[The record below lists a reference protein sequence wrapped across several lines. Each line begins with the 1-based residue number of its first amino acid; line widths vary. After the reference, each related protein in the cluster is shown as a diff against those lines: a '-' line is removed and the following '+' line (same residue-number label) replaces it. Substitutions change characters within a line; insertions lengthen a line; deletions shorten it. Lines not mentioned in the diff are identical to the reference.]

1 MGEDAM
7 SGITVAIPTY
17 NRGAI
22 LVETI
27 ERLLALEPKADE
39 IVIVDQT
46 PAHPPE
52 IAAKLETWARAG
64 QIRWERLCQ
73 PSVPA
78 AMNHALRI
86 ASQPVVLFLDDDL
99 IPDSALAGV
108 HLRANGDGIWA
119 VVGQVLQPGEEERH
133 FEESHLHRG
142 AVRDLDFP
150 FSHDVATD
158 VENVMAGNLSV
169 VRERALSIGGFDERF
184 LYAAYRFESD
194 FARRVIAAGGR
205 IRFEPAAK
213 IRHLKLPTGGVR
225 SHGDPRRTPA
235 PTHSAGD
242 YLFAMKHVPSFWP
255 YAARRFRQNVFT
267 RYTLAHPVAIPMK
280 AIAEIRGL
288 ILARRLARRE
298 SFAP

>member
-1 MGEDAM
+1 M
-7 SGITVAIPTY
+7 SGLTIAIPTY

-27 ERLLALEPKADE
+27 QRLFALEPRPDE

-46 PAHPPE
+46 AAHSPDVTARL
-52 IAAKLETWARAG
+52 AAWAG
-64 QIRWERLCQ
+64 GCQIRWERLEK

-86 ASQPVVLFLDDDL
+86 ARHPIVLFLDDDL
-99 IPDSALAGV
+99 IPGTSLPGE
-108 HLRANGDGIWA
+108 HLRAHGDGVWA
-119 VVGQVLQPGEEERH
+119 VAGQVLQPGEEPEH
-133 FEESHLHRG
+133 FEENRLHRG
-142 AVRDLDFP
+142 ALRDLEFP
-150 FSHDVATD
+150 FRHDAATD

-205 IRFEPAAK
+205 IRFEPSAT

-242 YLFAMKHVPSFWP
+242 YLFAIKHVPAFWR

-267 RYTLAHPVAIPMK
+267 RYTLTHPVAIPMK
-280 AIAEIRGL
+280 ALAEIRGL

>member
-1 MGEDAM
+1 M
-7 SGITVAIPTY
+7 SGITIAIPTY

-27 ERLLALEPKADE
+27 ERLFALEPKADE

-52 IAAKLETWARAG
+52 IAAKLDAWSREGR
-64 QIRWERLCQ
+64 IRWERRDK
-73 PSVPA
+73 PSVPE

-86 ASQPVVLFLDDDL
+86 ASQPIVLFLDDDL
-99 IPDSALAGV
+99 IPAPSLAGA
-108 HLRANGDGIWA
+108 HLPAHGDGVWA
-119 VVGQVLQPGEEERH
+119 VAGQVLQPGEEPEH
-133 FEESHLHRG
+133 FDESRLHRG
-142 AVRDLDFP
+142 VLRDLEFP
-150 FSHDVATD
+150 FRHDAATE

-184 LYAAYRFESD
+184 VYAAYRFETD

-205 IRFEPAAK
+205 IRFEPAAQ
-213 IRHLKLPTGGVR
+213 IRHLKLPTGGIR
-225 SHGDPRRTPA
+225 SHGDPRRTAA

-242 YLFAMKHVPSFWP
+242 YLFAMKHVPAFWR

-280 AIAEIRGL
+280 AVAEVRGL

-298 SFAP
+298 SFAPS

>member
-1 MGEDAM
+1 M

-27 ERLLALEPKADE
+27 ERLLALEPNADE

-46 PAHPPE
+46 AAHPPE
-52 IAAKLETWARAG
+52 IAAKLEAWSRAG
-64 QIRWERLCQ
+64 RIRWERRDK

-86 ASQPVVLFLDDDL
+86 ATRPIILFLDDDL
-99 IPDSALAGV
+99 IPATSLAGE
-108 HLRANGDGIWA
+108 HLRAHGAGIWA
-119 VVGQVLQPGEEERH
+119 VAGQVLQPGEEPRH
-133 FEESHLHRG
+133 FEESRLHRG
-142 AVRDLDFP
+142 ALRDLEFP
-150 FSHDVATD
+150 FSHDIAMD

-205 IRFEPAAK
+205 IRFEPRAQ

-225 SHGDPRRTPA
+225 SHGDPRRTAA

-242 YLFAMKHVPSFWP
+242 YLFAIKHVPAFWR

-267 RYTLAHPVAIPMK
+267 RYTATHPIAIPMK
-280 AIAEIRGL
+280 AVAEFRGL

>member
-1 MGEDAM
+1 M
-7 SGITVAIPTY
+7 SGITIAIPTY

-27 ERLLALEPKADE
+27 ARLLALEPPVDE

-46 PAHPPE
+46 PEHPEP
-52 IAAKLETWARAG
+52 IRQQLEAWSRDG
-64 QIRWERLCQ
+64 QIRWEKLER
-73 PSVPA
+73 PSVPG

-86 ASQPVVLFLDDDL
+86 ATEPIVLFLDDDL
-99 IPDSALAGV
+99 IPAPSLAGE
-108 HLRANGDGIWA
+108 HLRAHGDGIWA
-119 VVGQVLQPGEEERH
+119 VVGQVLQPGEEPAH
-133 FEESHLHRG
+133 FDENRLHRG
-142 AVRDLDFP
+142 AVRDLEFP
-150 FSHDVATD
+150 FRHDAALD

-169 VRERALSIGGFDERF
+169 VRERALAIGGFDERF

-205 IRFEPAAK
+205 IRFEPRAQ

-225 SHGDPRRTPA
+225 SHGDPRRTAA

-242 YLFAMKHVPSFWP
+242 YLFAIKHVPEFWR
-255 YAARRFRQNVFT
+255 YSARRFRQNVFT
-267 RYTLAHPVAIPMK
+267 RYTLTHPVAIPMK
-280 AIAEIRGL
+280 AVAEIRGL

-298 SFAP
+298 SFSRS

>member
-1 MGEDAM
+1 M
-7 SGITVAIPTY
+7 SGITIAIPTY

-27 ERLLALEPKADE
+27 ERLLVLEPKADE

-52 IAAKLETWARAG
+52 IATKLETWSRSGA
-64 QIRWERLCQ
+64 IRWERLEK

-86 ASQPVVLFLDDDL
+86 ASQPIVLFLDDDL
-99 IPDSALAGV
+99 IPDPSLAGA
-108 HLRANGDGIWA
+108 HLLAHGDDIWA
-119 VVGQVLQPGEEERH
+119 VVGQVLQPGEESRH
-133 FEESHLHRG
+133 FHENRLHRG
-142 AVRDLDFP
+142 ALRDLEFP
-150 FSHDVATD
+150 FSHDVAMD

-205 IRFEPAAK
+205 IRFEPRAQ
-213 IRHLKLPTGGVR
+213 IHHLKLPTGGVR
-225 SHGDPRRTPA
+225 SHGDPRRTGA

-242 YLFAMKHVPSFWP
+242 YLFAIKHVPAFWR

-267 RYTLAHPVAIPMK
+267 RYTLAHPVVIPRK

-288 ILARRLARRE
+288 MLARRLARE

>member
-1 MGEDAM
+1 M

-17 NRGAI
+17 NRGTI

-27 ERLLALEPKADE
+27 ERLLALEPKTAE
-39 IVIVDQT
+39 ILIVDQT
-46 PAHPPE
+46 PSHSPE
-52 IAAKLETWARAG
+52 IAARLDAWSSRG
-64 QIRWERLCQ
+64 QIRWERLDE

-86 ASQPVVLFLDDDL
+86 ATQPVVLFLDDDL
-99 IPDSALAGV
+99 IPAPSLAGV
-108 HLRANGDGIWA
+108 HLRSHGDGIWA
-119 VVGQVLQPGEEERH
+119 VVGQVLQPGEEPGH
-133 FEESHLHRG
+133 FEESRLHRG
-142 AVRDLDFP
+142 ALRDLEFP
-150 FSHDVATD
+150 FRHDAAMD

-205 IRFEPAAK
+205 IRFEPAAQ

-225 SHGDPRRTPA
+225 SHGDPRRTA
-235 PTHSAGD
+235 SPTHSAGD
-242 YLFAMKHVPSFWP
+242 YLFAMKHLPGFWR

-267 RYTLAHPVAIPMK
+267 RYTLTHPVAIPMK
-280 AIAEIRGL
+280 AIAEVRGL

-298 SFAP
+298 SFPSL